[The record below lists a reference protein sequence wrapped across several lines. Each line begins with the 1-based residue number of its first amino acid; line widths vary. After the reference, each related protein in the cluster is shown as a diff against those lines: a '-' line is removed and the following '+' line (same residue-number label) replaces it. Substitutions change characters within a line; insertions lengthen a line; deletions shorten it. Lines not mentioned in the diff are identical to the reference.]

1 METLPLEP
9 VATNRKWYELWRE
22 VWFHPSAASFKSIL
36 NERDHS
42 ALRGLIWIAVVAVIA
57 ALVSN
62 ISGVPYISAF
72 VPQIIGI
79 TILTVIGDVI
89 ISPIIAIILNML
101 LTGVLHLIAKIFH
114 GNGKWSDLVF
124 CLTAISAPANIL
136 VAIASLIIFAFGS
149 IQNSFLIVSICY
161 LVFSLILTIY
171 SIVLNINAIKAVE
184 NISTGHAVATY
195 FIPVI
200 VLILIVACILSFV
213 LIANSVRT

>member
-1 METLPLEP
+1 MDILPAEP
-9 VATNRKWYELWRE
+9 VATNRKWYELWLE
-22 VWFHPSAASFKSIL
+22 VWKRPSDTSFKSIL

-72 VPQIIGI
+72 VPQMTGI
-79 TILTVIGDVI
+79 TIFKVIGDLI
-89 ISPIIAIILNML
+89 IAPIIAIILNML

-114 GNGKWSDLVF
+114 GNGQWSDLVF
-124 CLTAISAPANIL
+124 CLTAISAPAYIL

-171 SIVLNINAIKAVE
+171 SIVLYINAIKAVE
-184 NISTGHAVATY
+184 NISTGQAVATY
-195 FIPVI
+195 FIPTI
-200 VLILIVACILSFV
+200 ILLLIAACIFFTVLITS
-213 LIANSVRT
+213 SVRT